1 MMAAR
6 PKIIKRSG
14 KRSEG
19 KGFSPEELKKASL
32 SLKEAVKLHI
42 PVDPRRKTAHEENIR
57 TVRTFLEHRKMAV
70 KTKKP
75 KGKSK
80 S

>member
-6 PKIIKRSG
+6 PKILKKGG
-14 KRSEG
+14 KQSEG
-19 KGFSPEELKKASL
+19 KGFSPDELKKAGL

-42 PVDPRRKTAHEENIR
+42 PVDPRRKTAHEENIKA
-57 TVRTFLEHRKMAV
+57 VRTFLEHRKTAV
-70 KTKKP
+70 KTKKR